1 LNFYLYQKLSKIIE
15 NYAINYHYRK
25 KKSHRTINTILA
37 GGHPFWKVQLD
48 GRIEATAAASGNGQ
62 QIFIGTYS
70 GTMYSLAASTGQE
83 LWKYSSKDMIK
94 STPLVF
100 KSRVIF
106 GGHDGLMNAVTLDK
120 GQLIWQRS
128 VGAPVLA
135 SPIGH
140 STNLICG
147 TLKGRCLSLKQSDG
161 LENWSVLLD
170 SPVFSTPKPFIN
182 QIIVASVK
190 GFVYSLSAHNGEVR
204 WKVGLDS
211 HVFSSVA
218 SSMIMDPMLAFVG
231 TQGG

>member
-1 LNFYLYQKLSKIIE
+1 
-15 NYAINYHYRK
+15 
-25 KKSHRTINTILA
+25 
-37 GGHPFWKVQLD
+37 
-48 GRIEATAAASGNGQ
+48 
-62 QIFIGTYS
+62 
-70 GTMYSLAASTGQE
+70 
-83 LWKYSSKDMIK
+83 
-94 STPLVF
+94 
-100 KSRVIF
+100 
-106 GGHDGLMNAVTLDK
+106 
-120 GQLIWQRS
+120 
-128 VGAPVLA
+128 LA

-190 GFVYSLSAHNGEVR
+190 GFVYSLSAYNGEVR